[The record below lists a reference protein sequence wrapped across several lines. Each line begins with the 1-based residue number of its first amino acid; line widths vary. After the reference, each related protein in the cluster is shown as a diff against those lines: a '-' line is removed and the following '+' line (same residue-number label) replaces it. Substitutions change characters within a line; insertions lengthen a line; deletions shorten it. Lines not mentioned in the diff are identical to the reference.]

1 MVDQVK
7 DAIEKYKII
16 TIIRGVKS
24 DKLIPTVEMLYKGGI
39 RLFEITFDQ
48 KNDNCIEETAKM
60 ISMLNN
66 YFDQDVYIG
75 AGTVMSIAQVEAAA
89 KAGAKFVLSP
99 NTDPEVIKRTVD
111 LNMVSIPGAFTPTE
125 IATAY
130 NAKANFVKLFPA
142 GILGM
147 DYIKAICSP
156 LNHIPIVAVGG
167 VNENNLKDFF
177 AVGVKAVGVGSNIV
191 KVSLINEG
199 RYDELEALALKY
211 VCQL

>member
-1 MVDQVK
+1 
-7 DAIEKYKII
+7 
-16 TIIRGVKS
+16 
-24 DKLIPTVEMLYKGGI
+24 
-39 RLFEITFDQ
+39 
-48 KNDNCIEETAKM
+48 
-60 ISMLNN
+60 
-66 YFDQDVYIG
+66 
-75 AGTVMSIAQVEAAA
+75 
-89 KAGAKFVLSP
+89 
-99 NTDPEVIKRTVD
+99 
-111 LNMVSIPGAFTPTE
+111 MVSIPGAFTPTE

-199 RYDELEALALKY
+199 RYDELEALARKY